1 MSSRPKV
8 IERNEM
14 FFKEH
19 FSRLS
24 QTRTTRNDNSNAS
37 GIFWDL
43 VAPKT
48 RSLLTLCYAYTCKL
62 SGTTKASSLWGQV
75 VFFREQW
82 HVYLPNPYHI
92 RLRRPGGGDTLY
104 FSRYHDFKYNVY
116 ASLYVLKAN
125 REKTFLLF
133 LSSLILNNFSL
144 AGSQFF
150 PHHLVSVP
158 EKRYTF
164 VKARTEPRSSYSVDD
179 RYYQKT

>member
-19 FSRLS
+19 FSCLS

-62 SGTTKASSLWGQV
+62 SGITKASSLWGHV
-75 VFFREQW
+75 GSCMREQW
-82 HVYLPNPYHI
+82 HVSSPNTALPNQI
-92 RLRRPGGGDTLY
+92 TLRRSDGGDTL
-104 FSRYHDFKYNVY
+104 
-116 ASLYVLKAN
+116 LYTSVSWLPIQRLYQFICSKQWGGDA
-125 REKTFLLF
+125 KH
-133 LSSLILNNFSL
+133 SGGILPTQQPRVWIPLNYLVGGQYWDWTHL
-144 AGSQFF
+144 ALGDGFHKCS
-150 PHHLVSVP
+150 
-158 EKRYTF
+158 
-164 VKARTEPRSSYSVDD
+164 
-179 RYYQKT
+179 

>member
-62 SGTTKASSLWGQV
+62 SGITKASSLWGHV
-75 VFFREQW
+75 GSCMREQW
-82 HVYLPNPYHI
+82 HVSSPNTALPNQI
-92 RLRRPGGGDTLY
+92 TLRRSDGGDTL
-104 FSRYHDFKYNVY
+104 
-116 ASLYVLKAN
+116 LYTSVSWLPIQRLYQFICSKQWGGGGRKAQW
-125 REKTFLLF
+125 RE
-133 LSSLILNNFSL
+133 S
-144 AGSQFF
+144 F
-150 PHHLVSVP
+150 PPAAPGLDSP
-158 EKRYTF
+158 
-164 VKARTEPRSSYSVDD
+164 
-179 RYYQKT
+179 